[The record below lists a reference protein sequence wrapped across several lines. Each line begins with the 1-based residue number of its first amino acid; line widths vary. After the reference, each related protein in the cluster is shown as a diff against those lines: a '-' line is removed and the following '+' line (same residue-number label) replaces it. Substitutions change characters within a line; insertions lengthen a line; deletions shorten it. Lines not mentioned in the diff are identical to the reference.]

1 MGHNHPKTHSPVGEA
16 GTGSGLRSCWW
27 LKQWEQAAWVGQSQ
41 AQHNTAPEGVEISE
55 FCEKKNSQFA
65 YTAPQKESDWAVT
78 GKFLHP
84 F

>member
-41 AQHNTAPEGVEISE
+41 AQHNTAPEVVEISE
-55 FCEKKNSQFA
+55 FCEKRIPNLHTLHLRK
-65 YTAPQKESDWAVT
+65 KVT
-78 GKFLHP
+78 EL
-84 F
+84 